1 MKSVNLYVTKPHLS
15 DVEEK
20 RRRPGVWSAKNKLKR
35 KLWISSDFDAPLPP
49 DLLTTFLGF
58 AK

>member
-15 DVEEK
+15 DVEKK
-20 RRRPGVWSAKNKLKR
+20 RRRAGVWSSKNKLKS
-35 KLWISSDFDAPLPP
+35 KLWISPDFDASLPP